1 MSSSLLLSIEAV
13 FVDVVSAAFCIV
25 NEDIGRRRD
34 LDASAG
40 ANAYDGDDDSS
51 VMTTESSS
59 VDVVKI
65 MGAFVWR
72 EPWEKR
78 REFRLGVS
86 VPAKLYGT
94 NWEKKKIVKIIIGTM

>member
-1 MSSSLLLSIEAV
+1 MSSSSSLSIEVV
-13 FVDVVSAAFCIV
+13 FVVVVVDVSAAFCIV

-40 ANAYDGDDDSS
+40 ANAYAGDDESS

-65 MGAFVWR
+65 MGTGSAM
-72 EPWEKR
+72 
-78 REFRLGVS
+78 
-86 VPAKLYGT
+86 
-94 NWEKKKIVKIIIGTM
+94 KIDVML